1 MKCILLAGGFATRM
15 YPLTKGFP
23 KPLLKIAGT
32 PIISVLA
39 NDLLKISE
47 INEIIVVTN
56 KLFEH
61 YFIKWKNSINSSKI
75 KLYTVNI
82 TEPTPSYGA
91 VNCIVE
97 VYKSLGIKE
106 DTLILAAD
114 NLLTFSIK
122 QFVEYYSTI
131 KESCVMCYEEN
142 DKNKQRLTGVI
153 TLDKNNK
160 IKKMVEKPTKY
171 ISNIAVP
178 PFYIYKS
185 ELANQIISSIN
196 IVRDTSSPGFL
207 LEALCKTNS
216 IYAFEMPSSRIDLG
230 TTENYYKYKEQ
241 GIAFNE

>member
-91 VNCIVE
+91 VNCIV
-97 VYKSLGIKE
+97 
-106 DTLILAAD
+106 
-114 NLLTFSIK
+114 
-122 QFVEYYSTI
+122 
-131 KESCVMCYEEN
+131 
-142 DKNKQRLTGVI
+142 
-153 TLDKNNK
+153 
-160 IKKMVEKPTKY
+160 
-171 ISNIAVP
+171 AVS
-178 PFYIYKS
+178 YTH
-185 ELANQIISSIN
+185 LRAH
-196 IVRDTSSPGFL
+196 
-207 LEALCKTNS
+207 
-216 IYAFEMPSSRIDLG
+216 
-230 TTENYYKYKEQ
+230 
-241 GIAFNE
+241 